1 MGGCRPSLV
10 LQTRSFLTVP
20 TGTNL
25 TSWEV
30 QRPRCPKSGW
40 GQPWREVPFPFL
52 PIRTPCPFPRN
63 QTPLFLWASSLANA
77 SNAHAL
83 GLGEGEA
90 GDHVTLAGRGHAY
103 RNPGASKVPPGSAAS
118 MMGCTPATELALG
131 GQNHARAP
139 GSTLQA
145 GCHRLVDK
153 GNSSERENS
162 RPDAGFVAFPRAGKP
177 ADPIGWQRSPVG
189 PAPPTLP
196 ACLVGPRRSSRG
208 RPRGLGAL
216 LAQGHSKLRGSAN
229 SGSLT
234 PKPDLPPPSTR
245 FCYAY

>member
-1 MGGCRPSLV
+1 MGAALAGGP
-10 LQTRSFLTVP
+10 
-20 TGTNL
+20 
-25 TSWEV
+25 
-30 QRPRCPKSGW
+30 
-40 GQPWREVPFPFL
+40 L
-52 PIRTPCPFPRN
+52 PIPAHPHTLPLPEESNSAFP
-63 QTPLFLWASSLANA
+63 
-77 SNAHAL
+77 L
-83 GLGEGEA
+83 GLITSECKQCSRSWPWGRRS

-131 GQNHARAP
+131 GRNHARAP